1 MSNQNNSISNLISLD
16 KNISHLKC
24 TLWIKISCRF
34 ISNNK
39 VWRMNNCSCHCDF
52 LFFSSAEFFDIF
64 NFNTWEIKEIFDR
77 FILFLDHCKWSFLKE
92 QWVNNIFLRR
102 ETLNQLIIL
111 KNNSDFSSI
120 SLDLTLTKYCKIFHF
135 IKNSIFMRSKLSN
148 QKLYE
153 SWFPTSRFPCNNEK
167 IPLFKLKIELFEKL
181 SFTLRISPSKIFDIN
196 EWNICFICYLHE
208 LVI

>member
-16 KNISHLKC
+16 KNICHLKR

-39 VWRMNNCSCHCDF
+39 VWWMNNRSCHCDL

-64 NFNTWEIKEIFDR
+64 NFNTWEIKEIFYR
-77 FILFLDHCKWSFLKE
+77 FIFFLDDCEWSFLKE

-102 ETLNQLIIL
+102 ETLDQLIIL

-167 IPLFKLKIELFEKL
+167 ITLLKLEIELFKKL
-181 SFTLRISPSKIFDIN
+181 SFALRISPSKILDIN
-196 EWNICFICYLHE
+196 EWNIRFIYYLHE